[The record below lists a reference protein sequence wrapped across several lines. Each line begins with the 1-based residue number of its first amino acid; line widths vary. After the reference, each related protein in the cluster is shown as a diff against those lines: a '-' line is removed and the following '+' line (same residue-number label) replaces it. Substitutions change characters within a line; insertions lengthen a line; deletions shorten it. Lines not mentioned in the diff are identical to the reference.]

1 MLPNDHVGVVP
12 GCAAAP
18 VLAPN
23 SPPVGGCPAGVVDG
37 CPNILLV
44 LDVAGVVE
52 PKRLF
57 VAGVSGGWLELLVLV
72 FPKRPPV
79 VLVDPNIEDI
89 VALEVFVLLE
99 PRLPNRLFPVPA
111 FVEPNRLLLE
121 VPELLFGWPK
131 LNPEDMLRSP

>member
-1 MLPNDHVGVVP
+1 M
-12 GCAAAP
+12 
-18 VLAPN
+18 
-23 SPPVGGCPAGVVDG
+23 
-37 CPNILLV
+37 
-44 LDVAGVVE
+44 
-52 PKRLF
+52 
-57 VAGVSGGWLELLVLV
+57 
-72 FPKRPPV
+72 
-79 VLVDPNIEDI
+79 LVDPNIEDI